1 MRTFKRGRAQGAGI
15 RREGRLWLGA
25 VASVVLAAGCL
36 TKDPPEA
43 RFFDQHVQPI
53 LKNFCVGNTSP
64 CHAIDQAIGDR
75 PGQPGSDV
83 VRGHPE
89 ATRRAQDLRQLSAPA
104 AAAEGASR
112 GGGRDPLPR
121 HAVRQRDSPRRRQ
134 ADRGELRRLLRA
146 QALARQRRQPG
157 RHLGRGSAAH
167 RRRQLQHRAAAGR
180 PPAPGR
186 HVDAGLPDVRR
197 PGAAVPAQ
205 LVRVRHLPQL
215 AAGGLLPDLR
225 RRATTSS
232 GSTTGRPPGSWSRA
246 DGGRAER
253 DPAPAAVAAGGR
265 CQPHGRRL
273 LPVA

>member
-1 MRTFKRGRAQGAGI
+1 M
-15 RREGRLWLGA
+15 WLGA

-64 CHAIDQAIGDR
+64 CHAIDQAIARDR
-75 PGQPGSDV
+75 AGQPGSDV

-104 AAAEGASR
+104 AVAEVASR

-121 HAVRQRDSPRRRQ
+121 QAVPERDSPRRRQ

-157 RHLGRGSAAH
+157 RHLARGRGRAPASATATST
-167 RRRQLQHRAAAGR
+167 LPPAR
-180 PPAPGR
+180 PAAPGR
-186 HVDAGLPDVRR
+186 HFDAG
-197 PGAAVPAQ
+197 
-205 LVRVRHLPQL
+205 
-215 AAGGLLPDLR
+215 LPDLR
-225 RRATTSS
+225 RRWCSRSCCSSCAYGTCHSSPQADFYLTCGTSDEQIAFNYGQAAGFVVPS
-232 GSTTGRPPGSWSRA
+232 GTAVEQSET
-246 DGGRAER
+246 
-253 DPAPAAVAAGGR
+253 PAPAAVVAGGR
-265 CQPHGRRL
+265 RQPHGRRV
-273 LPVA
+273 LPVPR